1 MIPLAHDFRGEA
13 VLVFGGGRVGARK
26 ARHFASEADV
36 LVVSP
41 EFADAA
47 FGDADLVRAAPG
59 PNGVSE
65 WVERVEPVLVVAATD
80 SADVNDAA
88 EEAAREHGSLVN
100 RADESGGRR
109 AGSVTVPAT
118 VEDDPVTV
126 AVSTGG
132 SSPALAKH
140 LRERV
145 ADEIAGAGGMADL
158 SGAVREELKAAGV
171 PPDDRRRAVRR
182 LVRAPSVWKA
192 LRTRGANPRQ
202 QAEVVLADEL
212 GEQYSP

>member
-1 MIPLAHDFRGEA
+1 MALLAHDFTGET

-26 ARHFASEADV
+26 ARGFASEADV
-36 LVVSP
+36 IVVSP
-41 EFADAA
+41 EFADAE
-47 FGDADLVRAAPG
+47 FGDADLVRDAPD
-59 PNGVSE
+59 PDGVRA
-65 WVERVEPVLVVAATD
+65 WVARADPVLVVAATD

-88 EEAAREHGSLVN
+88 ADAAREHGALVN
-100 RADESGGRR
+100 RADESGSQP

-140 LRERV
+140 LRERIE
-145 ADEIAGAGGMADL
+145 DELAGAGGMADL
-158 SGAVREELKAAGV
+158 SGAVREDLKAAGV
-171 PPDDRRRAVRR
+171 PPADRRRAVRR

-192 LRTRGANPRQ
+192 LRTRGVNPRRE
-202 QAEVVLADEL
+202 AEVVLRDEL
-212 GEQYSP
+212 GEQYTP

>member
-1 MIPLAHDFRGEA
+1 MALLAHDFTGET

-26 ARHFASEADV
+26 ARGFASEADV
-36 LVVSP
+36 IVVSP
-41 EFADAA
+41 EFADTE
-47 FGDADLVRAAPG
+47 FGTAELVRDAPD
-59 PNGVSE
+59 PDGVRA
-65 WVERVEPVLVVAATD
+65 WVARADPVLVVAATD

-88 EEAAREHGSLVN
+88 ADAAREHGALVN
-100 RADESGGRR
+100 RADESGSRP

-140 LRERV
+140 LRERIE
-145 ADEIAGAGGMADL
+145 DELAGAGGMADL
-158 SGAVREELKAAGV
+158 SGAVREDLKAAGV
-171 PPDDRRRAVRR
+171 PPPDRRRAVRR

-192 LRTRGANPRQ
+192 LRTRGVNPRRE
-202 QAEVVLADEL
+202 AEVVLRDEL
-212 GEQYSP
+212 GEQYTP

>member
-1 MIPLAHDFRGEA
+1 MALLAHDFTGET

-26 ARHFASEADV
+26 ARGFAEEAAV
-36 LVVSP
+36 VVVSP

-47 FGDADLVRAAPG
+47 FGDAALVRAAPG
-59 PNGVSE
+59 PDDVRE
-65 WVERVEPVLVVAATD
+65 WVARADPVLVVAATD
-80 SADVNDAA
+80 SETVNDAA
-88 EEAAREHGSLVN
+88 AAAARDHGALVN

-132 SSPALAKH
+132 ASPALAKH
-140 LRERV
+140 LRERIG
-145 ADEIAGAGGMADL
+145 DELAGAGGMADL
-158 SGAVREELKAAGV
+158 SGEVRAELKAAGV
-171 PPDDRRRAVRR
+171 PPADRRRAVRR